1 MKRRLRT
8 IAITGTAI
16 VLLSGMLAALA
27 VRSID
32 VERYRPQAEAAI
44 TEATGL
50 DCSLGKLSLRLW
62 PLLHLRSKRPILSH
76 AGQPVLQ
83 AEDVTLSAYLWPLLG
98 RRLELRAITINK
110 LTATLRRDRQ
120 GNLNL
125 LPPRKPRSEPRAT
138 PPLADLRIAKI
149 VLDDATLRYENAAT
163 GFTAA
168 ANRLNCTI
176 GPFPLLEHGE
186 MAYASLDDFL
196 TTAAL
201 DGEMKATSV
210 TLNAL
215 TLDRPV
221 LHLTVGNNTLT
232 ATPITASVY
241 GGKLDATLTLTDLA
255 ASPQLALAGTIDNLD
270 VARISAALNHKSR
283 LTGRLHVT
291 AALTSGGRDHRI
303 SLRRL
308 NGTVAMRGREL
319 TLQNIDLDTVLT
331 QYAKSQEIGLFDL
344 GSIFI
349 VGPFGPLLSKA
360 IDLSGTALGV
370 ARGSSRITQLAS
382 DWTLQNGIAITR
394 DVAFATPRHRLA
406 FEGRLDLPARRFR
419 DFRIGML
426 DRRGCAVFT
435 QTVNGSFRD
444 PQVEKTSFLTKTV
457 VNPLLSLFHKGT
469 TAMTGNKPACTPFYR
484 GRVPHP
490 AAP

>member
-1 MKRRLRT
+1 MKRRLKT

-16 VLLSGMLAALA
+16 VLLFGILAALA
-27 VRSID
+27 VRLID

-62 PLLHLRSKRPILSH
+62 PLLHLHSEHPILSH

-83 AEDVTLSAYLWPLLG
+83 AKGITLSAYLRPLLS
-98 RRLELRAITINK
+98 RRLELRAITITK

-125 LPPRKPRSEPRAT
+125 LPPEKPRSKPRAT
-138 PPLADLRIAKI
+138 PPLAGLHIEKI
-149 VLDDATLRYENAAT
+149 VLDDANLRYENVAT

-168 ANRLNCTI
+168 ANHLDCTI
-176 GPFPLLEHGE
+176 GPFPLLKQGE
-186 MAYASLDDFL
+186 MAYGSVDDFL

-201 DGEMKATSV
+201 SGEMEATSV

-215 TLDRPV
+215 TMDQPALRF
-221 LHLTVGNNTLT
+221 TVGNNTLT

-241 GGKLDATLTLTDLA
+241 DGKLDATLTLTDLA
-255 ASPQLALAGTIDNLD
+255 ASPQLALAGIIDNLD
-270 VARISAALNHKSR
+270 VARLSVALNHQSR

-291 AALTSGGRDHRI
+291 ATLATGGRDHRI

-308 NGTVAMRGREL
+308 SGSVTMRGKDL
-319 TLQNIDLDTVLT
+319 TLHDIDLDTILT

-370 ARGSSRITQLAS
+370 GRGSSRITRLAS
-382 DWTLQNGIAITR
+382 DWTLQNGIATTK
-394 DVAFATPRHRLA
+394 DVAFATSRHRLA
-406 FEGRLDLPARRFR
+406 FKGRLDFPAKRFR
-419 DFRIGML
+419 DFRIGVL
-426 DRRGCAVFT
+426 DRRGCATFT
-435 QTVNGSFRD
+435 QTVTGSFRD
-444 PQVEKTSFLTKTV
+444 PQVEKASFLTKTV
-457 VNPLLSLFHKGT
+457 VNPLVSLFHKGT

-490 AAP
+490 ATP

>member
-1 MKRRLRT
+1 MKRRLKT

-16 VLLSGMLAALA
+16 VLLSGLLAALA
-27 VRSID
+27 VRLID

-50 DCSLGKLSLRLW
+50 DCSLGKLSLGLW
-62 PLLHLRSKRPILSH
+62 PLPHLHSEHPVLSH

-83 AEDVTLSAYLWPLLG
+83 AERITISAYLRPLLR
-98 RRLELRAITINK
+98 RRLELRAITVTK

-125 LPPRKPRSEPRAT
+125 LPPRKPRPEPSAA
-138 PPLADLRIAKI
+138 PPLAGLHIEKI
-149 VLDDATLRYENAAT
+149 VLDDANLRYENVIT

-168 ANRLNCTI
+168 ANHLNCTI
-176 GPFPLLEHGE
+176 GPFPLLEQGGK
-186 MAYASLDDFL
+186 AYSSVDDFL
-196 TTAAL
+196 ATAAL
-201 DGEMKATSV
+201 NGEMEATSM

-215 TLDRPV
+215 TMDQPA
-221 LHLTVGNNTLT
+221 LHFTVGNNTLT

-255 ASPQLALAGTIDNLD
+255 TSPQLALAGAIDNLD
-270 VARISAALNHKSR
+270 VAGLSVALNHKSR

-291 AALTSGGRDHRI
+291 ATLATGGRDHRI

-308 NGTVAMRGREL
+308 NGTVAMRGRNL
-319 TLQNIDLDTVLT
+319 TLQNIDLDTILT

-344 GSIFI
+344 ASIFI

-360 IDLSGTALGV
+360 VDLSGTALGV
-370 ARGSSRITQLAS
+370 GRGSSRITQLAS
-382 DWTLQNGIAITR
+382 DWTLRNGIATTK
-394 DVAFATPRHRLA
+394 DVAFATPGHRLA
-406 FEGRLDLPARRFR
+406 FKGRLDFPAKRFR
-419 DFRIGML
+419 DFRIGVL
-426 DRRGCAVFT
+426 DSRGCATFT

-444 PQVEKTSFLTKTV
+444 PQVEKASFFTKTI
-457 VNPLLSLFHKGT
+457 VNPLVSLFQRGT
-469 TAMTGNKPACTPFYR
+469 TALTGNKPACTPFYR

-490 AAP
+490 ATP